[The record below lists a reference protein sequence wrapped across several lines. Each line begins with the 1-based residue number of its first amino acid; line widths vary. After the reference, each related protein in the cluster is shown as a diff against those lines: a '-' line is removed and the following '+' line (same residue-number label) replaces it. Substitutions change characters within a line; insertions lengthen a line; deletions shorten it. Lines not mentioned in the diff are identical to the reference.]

1 MRTHPSL
8 IVCPH
13 CDAVYRRPALAAGQ
27 VARCGECDAV
37 LHRAA
42 RLDMNGWT
50 ALTLAAAI
58 LFVLA
63 NAFPVISV
71 GMQPFRNDA
80 TLWQATASLVHGE
93 WAPLALP
100 GVAVAIVAPSVQIA
114 LLGWVLLFAWHGR
127 RAPGFRLAMK
137 ALDWL
142 RPWSMLDVA
151 LLGVAVAAIKLVGM
165 AEVAIG
171 PGLWAMAA
179 LIGVTA
185 VTAKGDPRWLWE
197 ATE

>member
-42 RLDMNGWT
+42 RLDINGWV
-50 ALTLAAAI
+50 ALTAAAAI

-63 NAFPVISV
+63 NIFPVISV
-71 GMQPFRNDA
+71 GLQPYRNDA
-80 TLWQATASLVHGE
+80 TLWQATAALVHGA

-100 GVAVAIVAPSVQIA
+100 AVAVAIVAPFAQIT
-114 LLGWVLLFAWHGR
+114 LLGWVLAYAWHGR
-127 RAPGFRLAMK
+127 RAPGFRSAMK

-151 LLGVAVAAIKLVGM
+151 LLGVAVAAIKLAGM

>member
-13 CDAVYRRPALAAGQ
+13 CDAVYRRPVLSAGQ
-27 VARCGECDAV
+27 VARCAECGAV
-37 LHRAA
+37 LLRAA
-42 RLDMNGWT
+42 RLDMNGWA
-50 ALTLAAAI
+50 ALTVAAAI
-58 LFVLA
+58 LFMLA
-63 NAFPVISV
+63 NTFPVISV
-71 GMQPFRNDA
+71 GLQPYRNDV
-80 TLWQATASLVHGE
+80 TLWQATASLVHGA

-100 GVAVAIVAPSVQIA
+100 AVAVAIVAPFAQIA
-114 LLGWVLLFAWHGR
+114 LLGWVLVYAWHGR
-127 RAPGFRLAMK
+127 RAPGFRTAMK

-151 LLGVAVAAIKLVGM
+151 LLGVAVAAIKLAGLV
-165 AEVAIG
+165 EVAIG

-197 ATE
+197 ATR